1 MSNDR
6 STTRYVLEEPYEK
19 ALKLLRAEL
28 VNCELRI
35 PVEMDVSDTI
45 REGLGLHL
53 NPCRVL
59 YVCCPWYLLQ
69 AAVVDRSATGI
80 VPLRIVVWER
90 GEQTV
95 VRLLDSADAEDGG
108 LDSRVSVLANT
119 LMSRVQQIVERIGA
133 PQLV

>member
-1 MSNDR
+1 MSDELTMTKYILQE
-6 STTRYVLEEPYEK
+6 SYEK
-19 ALKLLRAEL
+19 TLKLLRAEL
-28 VNCELRI
+28 VNCGLRI
-35 PVEMDVSDTI
+35 PAEMDVSDTI

-80 VPLRIVVWER
+80 VPLRVVVWER
-90 GEQTV
+90 GGQTV
-95 VRLLDSADAEDGG
+95 VRLLESADAQDGG

-119 LMSRVQQIVERIGA
+119 LMSRVQQIVEKIGA